1 MQILVR
7 FFFAGM
13 PQVVDS
19 PINTGALA
27 LSFFRVTASGVSNA
41 SSSANLNKAV
51 DAFDRFLG
59 SQADIPLDSIGKE
72 LLSRW
77 VLWMYGQGYSR
88 SSIETYLSKLS
99 ALYGKAVKAGL
110 AERSDAFG
118 AVRKRLAALSDRRL
132 AISADSGLWSKM
144 QRLVTLTETSQ
155 AEIRLACEV
164 TLMGIYLGGIPLGE
178 LAFLRKDDCANLNE
192 QASAIAHRYSRPRN
206 KYLFPLGQSTRS
218 PAQLGRAVS
227 ALVGK
232 ALQTAGITSGNAP
245 ADILA
250 DLWAAIALRCG
261 FDPATIAGCLPA
273 VPSDSIYSFADPE
286 QVDPHRKS
294 WIIGRVAESLGTDPD
309 GWYAMQFRPRVAYET
324 VAARMEACSLKFN
337 QSFYPME
344 EIMKRVGGRTVA
356 KRRPI
361 VPGLLFFKYRASA
374 LTALYRSIGDLA
386 WGYRTGRNASS
397 PYATISAADIELYR
411 TTIGQ
416 FDDTTEVFPAGTI
429 ELQPGDRVEIVGG
442 PFIGHKGV
450 YAAQP
455 GKEGRTICRLRLM
468 GDNAIEWCVDADVRL
483 LRKI

>member
-1 MQILVR
+1 
-7 FFFAGM
+7 M
-13 PQVVDS
+13 PQIVDS
-19 PINTGALA
+19 PTDRGTTA
-27 LSFFRVTASGVSNA
+27 LSFFRITASGVSNA

-51 DAFDRFLG
+51 DAFERFLG
-59 SQADIPLDSIGKE
+59 PDADIPLGSIRQD
-72 LLSRW
+72 LLARW
-77 VLWMYGQGYSR
+77 VLWMHGQGYTR
-88 SSIETYLSKLS
+88 SSTEAYLSKLS
-99 ALYGKAVKAGL
+99 SLYGKAVKAGV
-110 AERSDAFG
+110 AERTDAFG
-118 AVRKRLAALSDRRL
+118 AVRNRIAELSDRRL
-132 AISADSGLWSKM
+132 AISADSGLWGKLR
-144 QRLVTLTETSQ
+144 RLVTLTQTAP
-155 AEIRLACEV
+155 AELRLACDV
-164 TLMGIYLGGIPLGE
+164 TLMGIFLGGVPLGE
-178 LAFLRKDDCANLNE
+178 LASLRKDDCADFNE
-192 QASAIAHRYSRPRN
+192 QATAIAQRYSRPRN
-206 KYLFPLGQSTRS
+206 KYLFPLGQSTRTT
-218 PAQLGRAVS
+218 AQLGRAVS
-227 ALVGK
+227 ALAGQ
-232 ALQTAGITSGNAP
+232 ALQAAGITSGNAP

-273 VPSDSIYSFADPE
+273 VPSGSIYSFADPE
-286 QVDPHRKS
+286 QVAPQRKS

-324 VAARMEACSLKFN
+324 VTARMEACSLKFS

-386 WGYRTGRNASS
+386 WGYRTGRNSSS
-397 PYATISAADIELYR
+397 PYATISAADIDLYR

-450 YAAQP
+450 YAEQP
-455 GKEGRTICRLRLM
+455 CKGGRTICRLRLM